1 LEGTTDV
8 TDDLVAV
15 EEPSSDG
22 RRRKGQQRRRLL
34 LRATMRVI
42 ERDGIGAVSQRTVA
56 KTAGLPPSAVMYYFP
71 TIDDLLV
78 ATLTAC
84 NDGYLRRLAEFGTA
98 EDALEQLAVLIAD
111 GAGERRAQVAAEYEL
126 YLMAAR
132 RPELRAELGRW
143 TQALDALLARFIDDP
158 VRRTGAAAAIDG
170 LFLRCF
176 CAADPF
182 AAEEVL
188 AVLHRLVVNP
198 NEDDERPDPSRESGL
213 RRPS

>member
-1 LEGTTDV
+1 MEGTTDV
-8 TDDLVAV
+8 NDDLLVV
-15 EEPSSDG
+15 EDPSSDG

-34 LRATMRVI
+34 LQATMQVI
-42 ERDGIGAVSQRTVA
+42 ERDGISAVSQRTVA
-56 KTAGLPPSAVMYYFP
+56 KAAGLPPSAVMYYFP

-98 EDALEQLAVLIAD
+98 EGALEQLAALIAD

-132 RPELRAELGRW
+132 RPELRAELDRW
-143 TQALDALLARFIDDP
+143 TQALDAFLAHFIDDP

-176 CAADPF
+176 CAEDPF
-182 AAEEVL
+182 ATDEVL
-188 AVLHRLVVNP
+188 AVLHRLIVTP
-198 NEDDERPDPSRESGL
+198 PKDDERPDPSRESGL
-213 RRPS
+213 RRSS